1 MSMDKMSKVK
11 KIVQG
16 VERLPALPGVVNQV
30 LELTSDPDFPTP
42 ELVAV
47 VSLDAGVTA
56 NVLRRANSA
65 YFGLGR
71 KAATLDQAL
80 MRIGVENL
88 VNITLNSGVM
98 PLFNQSLAGYQAD
111 PAQLWRH
118 CLACALVA
126 RRLAQLKNCPAP
138 GEVYTAALLHDVGK
152 LILSLHLVEE
162 MARIADLVVA
172 KNWPP
177 ADAEREILGVDHAI
191 LGGLA
196 ARRWNL
202 NESIQ
207 GGIFFHH
214 QPQKASPNRL
224 YANLVCLANYLVI
237 QCGMGCGFDERG
249 VSLPTTVF
257 FDLALTPPLLDQMQ
271 AEAQKILVKAE
282 PLFSLVES

>member
-1 MSMDKMSKVK
+1 MDKMARVK

-16 VERLPALPGVVNQV
+16 VEKLPALPGVVNQV
-30 LELTSDPDFPTP
+30 LELTANPDFSTS

-47 VSLDAGVTA
+47 VNLDPGVTA

-71 KAATLDQAL
+71 KVATLDQAL
-80 MRIGVENL
+80 MRIGVQNL
-88 VNITLNSGVM
+88 VDITLNSGVM
-98 PLFNQSLAGYQAD
+98 PMFNKYLAGYQAE
-111 PAQLWRH
+111 PAVLWRH

-126 RRLAQLKNCPAP
+126 RRLAQFKNCPAP

-152 LILSLHLVEE
+152 LILSTF
-162 MARIADLVVA
+162 MADDMAHIANLVVD
-172 KNWPP
+172 KGWPP
-177 ADAEREILGVDHAI
+177 ADAEKEVLGVDHAI

-196 ARRWNL
+196 ARRWHL
-202 NESIQ
+202 NETIQ

-224 YANLVCLANYLVI
+224 YANLVSLANYLVI
-237 QCGMGCGFDERG
+237 NCGMGCGFDE
-249 VSLPTTVF
+249 SKQILPTTVL

-271 AEAQKILVKAE
+271 AEAQKILEKAT
-282 PLFSLVES
+282 PLFDLVEG

>member
-1 MSMDKMSKVK
+1 MDKMSKVR

-16 VERLPALPGVVNQV
+16 VDKLPALPGVVNQV
-30 LELTSDPDFPTP
+30 LELTANPDFATN

-47 VSLDAGVTA
+47 VSLDPGVTA

-80 MRIGVENL
+80 VRIGVQNL
-88 VNITLNSGVM
+88 VDITLNSGVM
-98 PLFNQSLAGYQAD
+98 PMFNKFLAGYQAE

-118 CLACALVA
+118 CLASALVA
-126 RRLAQLKNCPAP
+126 RRLAQIKACPAP
-138 GEVYTAALLHDVGK
+138 AEVYTAALLHDVGK
-152 LILSLHLVEE
+152 LILSTFMTAEV
-162 MARIADLVVA
+162 AAIADLVVD

-177 ADAEREILGVDHAI
+177 AEAEREVLGVDHAI

-196 ARRWNL
+196 ARRWRL

-224 YANLVCLANYLVI
+224 YANLVSLANYLVI
-237 QCGMGCGFDERG
+237 ACGMGCGFDERKLA
-249 VSLPTTVF
+249 LPTTVL
-257 FDLALTPPLLDQMQ
+257 FDLALTPALLDQMQ
-271 AEAQKILVKAE
+271 AEARKILVKAE
-282 PLFSLVES
+282 PLFSLVQG